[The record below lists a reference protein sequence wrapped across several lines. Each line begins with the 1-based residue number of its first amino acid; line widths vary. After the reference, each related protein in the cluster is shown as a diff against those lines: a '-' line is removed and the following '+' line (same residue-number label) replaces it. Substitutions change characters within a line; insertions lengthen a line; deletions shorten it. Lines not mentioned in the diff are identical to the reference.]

1 MSARTFQPDRM
12 AGYTLPVYQARTP
25 PEIARGEQALYPV
38 IVVGAGLGG
47 LTAALELGERG
58 VRTVLLDEDDTVG
71 AAGLSSRGICYAKR
85 SLEIFDR
92 FGVAERV
99 RAKGV
104 TWNEGDVYAGLERMY
119 RFNLQP
125 ERDQKYPAFVN
136 LQQFYVEQYLV
147 ERIMRTPAVDLR
159 WKNRVVDVRPGPD
172 GVEVEVECPDGRYRA
187 RCQWLLG
194 ADGAHSVV
202 REKLGAKDAESA
214 LSEDQWCIT
223 DIRMSPSAEVVR
235 KAYVDNPLNAG
246 GAIWYHQMAD
256 GIWRT
261 DWQVSQYPDPA
272 RETEPGRVTERLKKL
287 LGPDVPFELVWVG
300 PWRFRRRYLERMRHG
315 RVLFLGDAAAQHS
328 PFGAR
333 GGNRAIQ
340 DANNLAWKLALVLEG
355 KAHEDLIETYDSE
368 RGFAARENVEHASRA
383 ATFIGPQTH
392 GERLVRN
399 AILDLARADPA
410 MRPLVNVGRLS
421 VATEYADSPL
431 NLERGAPLEAPLAA
445 PGCAAPDGRLGEG
458 YFVDRLQ
465 GQFSVAWFG
474 GEAPAPRGAQA
485 IAVPRAGNE
494 ALFARYG
501 VPPEGATYV
510 FRPDG
515 HVLAR
520 CRGIDPGLARE
531 AIDGV
536 LGYRAG
542 AARRAPPAARAPGR
556 LSPLEADRLYDAF
569 AALLDGSAPEERE
582 RTLARLAV
590 LLAGELGDYAK
601 VLAAIDAAAD
611 SDRMRAPSGRRE

>member
-1 MSARTFQPDRM
+1 MSAKTFQPDRM
-12 AGYTLPVYQARTP
+12 TGYTLPVYETRTP
-25 PEIARGEQALYPV
+25 PEIARGEQTEYPV

-47 LTAALELGERG
+47 LTAALELGARG
-58 VRTVLLDEDDTVG
+58 VRTLLLDEDNTVG

-147 ERIMRTPAVDLR
+147 ERIMQTPAVELR
-159 WKNRVVDVRPGPD
+159 WKNRVVDVRPGAG

-187 RCQWLLG
+187 RCQWLIG

-202 REKLGAKDAESA
+202 REKIGAQDAESA

-235 KAYVDNPLNAG
+235 KAYLDNPLNAG

-261 DWQVSQYPDPA
+261 DWQVSQYEDPA
-272 RETEPGRVTERLKKL
+272 RETEPGQVTERLKKL
-287 LGPDVPFELVWVG
+287 LGPDTPFELVWVG
-300 PWRFRRRYLERMRHG
+300 PWRFRRRFLEHLRHG

-355 KAHEDLIETYDSE
+355 KAHEDLMQTYDAE
-368 RGFAARENVEHASRA
+368 RGFAARENVEHSSRS

-410 MRPLVNVGRLS
+410 LRPLVNVGRLS
-421 VATEYADSPL
+421 VATEYLESPL
-431 NLERGAPLEAPLAA
+431 NMAKGEPLDAALAA
-445 PGCAAPDGRLGEG
+445 PGCAAPDGRFGEG
-458 YFVDRLQ
+458 FFVERLQ
-465 GQFSVAWFG
+465 GRFSVAWFG
-474 GEAPAPRGAQA
+474 GDGPAPHGAQA
-485 IAVPRAGNE
+485 IALARGGHE

-520 CRGIDPGLARE
+520 CRGIDPAFARD

-536 LGYRAG
+536 LGYREG
-542 AARRAPPAARAPGR
+542 AARGAPPPAREPGR
-556 LSPLEADRLYDAF
+556 LSPLEADRLYDAL
-569 AALLDGSAPEERE
+569 AALLDRSPPEGRE
-582 RTLARLAV
+582 RALARLAV
-590 LLAGELGDYAK
+590 LLAGQLGDYAR
-601 VLAAIDAAAD
+601 VLQAIGAAAD
-611 SDRMRAPSGRRE
+611 SCRGPFR